1 MSFFDKLKTGL
12 GKTRNVFSQPLK
24 QLAGA
29 FRSVDE
35 EYLEELEMILLSAD
49 VGVKT
54 SHQLLNSVR
63 TAWKSGDLKATEEVP
78 AFLKARI
85 GEFLKSLDQGETLIV
100 SKPHVMLVVGV
111 NGVGKTTTIAKLAH
125 YYKGKGEKLIL
136 GAGDTFRAAAAT
148 QLETW
153 GERTG
158 VEVIRQA
165 DGADP
170 AAVAYDTVKAAIA
183 RQVDR
188 VIIDTAGRLHTKS
201 NLMEEMKKIDRV
213 IRREIPEAPQEVLL
227 VLDGTTGQ
235 NGLSQAKEFAA
246 AIPLTGLV
254 VTKLDGTAKG
264 GVVLSISQELGI
276 PVRWIGVGEGMED
289 LQPFDPAQ
297 FLDALFADNDKTLTD
312 ENENVSI

>member
-63 TAWKSGDLKATEEVP
+63 TAWKSGDLKTTEEVP
-78 AFLKARI
+78 VFLKARI
-85 GEFLKSLDQGETLIV
+85 GEFLKSLDQGETLIT